1 MGLKPN
7 ERRQAH
13 KAHNIHIKEKEKP
26 KLPLVEKD
34 EREQRITTSDRGS
47 NCTKKKKNQTRK
59 GDKCSKV
66 GVIAEGNQGPRL
78 TRC

>member
-7 ERRQAH
+7 ERQQAH
-13 KAHNIHIKEKEKP
+13 KAHNVHIKEKEKP

-34 EREQRITTSDRGS
+34 EREQRITTSDRGN
-47 NCTKKKKNQTRK
+47 NCIKKKKNQTRK

-66 GVIAEGNQGPRL
+66 GVFAVP
-78 TRC
+78 

>member
-1 MGLKPN
+1 M
-7 ERRQAH
+7 
-13 KAHNIHIKEKEKP
+13 
-26 KLPLVEKD
+26 EKD

-47 NCTKKKKNQTRK
+47 NCTKKKKKQTRR